1 MDWGDWDG
9 DGDSDWDDGFI
20 AGIFV
25 SDVTDLSTGSRR
37 SEFSFLRLLI
47 FLLVVGGALGLYFW
61 LK

>member
-20 AGIFV
+20 AGIFM

-37 SEFSFLRLLI
+37 SEFSFVRFFV

-61 LK
+61 LH